1 MSHPVTYRDTYTHAP
16 AASDEGFWSII
27 LCWDHAGTKTRC
39 ILAGES
45 KCVIASV
52 CCDLW
57 DMTHSYV
64 RHEAVVCEIWLRGAT
79 GGTPSLWEGRLL
91 CENDEKIRIKKQKC
105 ISFFAVIVILKKS
118 CIHILKGDMAH
129 ESKGLD
135 SLSVLVGEEQ
145 VPHLLWELIKKK
157 GKKDIPLWD
166 MTHGSKRLDSLCVLV
181 RDGEVPHSWWELTHW
196 EKVNPQKKA
205 SKKERYAS
213 SVCENPCMYRNLTDS
228 YRKTWLMSM
237 NNMTDESEEHWYTV
251 Q

>member
-1 MSHPVTYRDTYTHAP
+1 MKPNPHMSHPVTYRDTYTHTP

-27 LCWDHAGTKTRC
+27 LGWDHAGTKTRC

-129 ESKGLD
+129 ISDFFK
-135 SLSVLVGEEQ
+135 S
-145 VPHLLWELIKKK
+145 PI
-157 GKKDIPLWD
+157 
-166 MTHGSKRLDSLCVLV
+166 
-181 RDGEVPHSWWELTHW
+181 
-196 EKVNPQKKA
+196 PQKKA

-213 SVCENPCMYRNLTDS
+213 SVCENPCIYRDLTDS